1 MSEERKA
8 QDAGRGARKGFN
20 RESIQNV
27 LVVAVGLSLV
37 CSVLV
42 SAAAVMLRPLQEQN
56 ETLNRKKNVLLVAG
70 LLEPGIDVERTFE
83 KIETHIVD
91 LSTGEYTDEIDPAGF
106 DMIEAAD
113 DPELSVAIPAD
124 KDIAGIGRRARYAEV
139 YVLRDPE
146 GRVEKVILPVY
157 GMGLWS
163 TMYGFI
169 ALGPDGS
176 TVQALKFYKQAETP
190 GLGGEVDNPNWLA
203 NWPGKRIYDEEGDIR
218 IRVAKGTV
226 GAAAGWTGATARGGA
241 AIFQVDGISGSTLTS
256 RGVTNLLHYWMS
268 DEAYRPYLEKVWRRS
283 VEQAT

>member
-1 MSEERKA
+1 VSEQHKA
-8 QDAGRGARKGFN
+8 ETAGRGARKGFN
-20 RESIQNV
+20 RESIRNV
-27 LVVAVGLSLV
+27 LVVAVSLSLV

-42 SAAAVMLRPLQEQN
+42 SAAAVILRPLQEQN

-70 LLEPGIDVERTFE
+70 LLEPGIDVEQTFE
-83 KIETHIVD
+83 QIETHIVD
-91 LSTGEYTDEIDPAGF
+91 LSTGEYTDEIDPSGF

-113 DPELSVAIPAD
+113 DPELSVAIPPEE
-124 KDIAGIGRRARYAEV
+124 DIAGIGRRARYAEV
-139 YVLRDPE
+139 YVLRDDD
-146 GRVEKVILPVY
+146 GAVEKVILPVY

-190 GLGGEVDNPNWLA
+190 GLGGEVDNPQWLA

-226 GAAAGWTGATARGGA
+226 GAAGGWTGATARGGA

-268 DEAYRPYLEKVWRRS
+268 DDAYRPYLEKVWKRS

>member
-1 MSEERKA
+1 VSEERKA

-20 RESIQNV
+20 RESIKNV
-27 LVVAVGLSLV
+27 LIVAVSLSLV

-42 SAAAVMLRPLQEQN
+42 SATAVILKPMQERN
-56 ETLNRKKNVLLVAG
+56 EALNMKKNVLLVAG
-70 LLEPGIDVERTFE
+70 LLEPGIDVEERFGMV
-83 KIETHIVD
+83 ETHIVD
-91 LSTGEYTDEIDPAGF
+91 LATGEYHDEIDPAEY
-106 DMIEAAD
+106 DMIEAAS
-113 DPELSVAIPAD
+113 DPAMSVDIPAG
-124 KDIAGIGRRARYAEV
+124 KDIAGIGRRAKYAEV
-139 YVLRDPE
+139 YILRNE
-146 GRVEKVILPVY
+146 AGGVETVILPVY

-176 TVQALKFYKQAETP
+176 TVQALKFYKHAETP
-190 GLGGEVDNPNWLA
+190 GLGGEVDNEQWLA

-268 DEAYRPYLEKVWRRS
+268 DDAYRPYLEKVWRRS
-283 VEQAT
+283 VEQS

>member
-20 RESIQNV
+20 RESIKNV
-27 LVVAVGLSLV
+27 LIVAVSLSLV

-42 SAAAVMLRPLQEQN
+42 SATAVILKPLQEQN
-56 ETLNRKKNVLLVAG
+56 EALNMKKNVLLVAG
-70 LLEPGIDVERTFE
+70 MLEPGIDVEEQFGM
-83 KIETHIVD
+83 IETHIVD
-91 LSTGEYTDEIDPAGF
+91 LATGDYHDEIDPASY
-106 DMIEAAD
+106 DMIEAAN
-113 DPELSVAIPAD
+113 DPAMSVDIPPGE
-124 KDIAGIGRRARYAEV
+124 DIAGIGRRAKYAEV
-139 YVLRDPE
+139 YVLRDE
-146 GRVEKVILPVY
+146 QGGVEKVILPIY

-176 TVQALKFYKQAETP
+176 TVQALKFYKHAETP
-190 GLGGEVDNPNWLA
+190 GLGGEVDSEQWLA

-268 DEAYRPYLEKVWRRS
+268 DDAYRPYLEKVWRRS
-283 VEQAT
+283 VEQS

>member
-70 LLEPGIDVERTFE
+70 LLEPGIDVEQTFE

>member
-1 MSEERKA
+1 VSEERKA

-20 RESIQNV
+20 RESIKNV
-27 LVVAVGLSLV
+27 LIVAVSLSLV

-42 SAAAVMLRPLQEQN
+42 SATAVILKPMQERN
-56 ETLNRKKNVLLVAG
+56 EALNMKKNVLLVAG
-70 LLEPGIDVERTFE
+70 LLEPGIDVEERFGMV
-83 KIETHIVD
+83 ETHIVD
-91 LSTGEYTDEIDPAGF
+91 LATGDYHDEIDPAEY
-106 DMIEAAD
+106 DMIEAAS
-113 DPELSVAIPAD
+113 DPAMSVDIPAA

-139 YVLRDPE
+139 YVLRDE
-146 GRVEKVILPVY
+146 AGGVETVILPVY

-176 TVQALKFYKQAETP
+176 TVQALKFYKHAETP
-190 GLGGEVDNPNWLA
+190 GLGGEVDNEQWLA
-203 NWPGKRIYDEEGDIR
+203 NWPGKRIYDEEGEIR

-268 DEAYRPYLEKVWRRS
+268 DDAYRPYLEKVWRRS
-283 VEQAT
+283 VEQS

>member
-1 MSEERKA
+1 MSEEHKA
-8 QDAGRGARKGFN
+8 ETAGRGARKGFN
-20 RESIQNV
+20 RESIRNV
-27 LVVAVGLSLV
+27 LVVAVSLSLV

-42 SAAAVMLRPLQEQN
+42 SAAAVILRPLQEQN

-70 LLEPGIDVERTFE
+70 LLEPGIDVEQTFE
-83 KIETHIVD
+83 QIETHIVD
-91 LSTGEYTDEIDPAGF
+91 LSTGEYTDEIDPSGF

-113 DPELSVAIPAD
+113 DPELSVAIPPEE
-124 KDIAGIGRRARYAEV
+124 DIAGIGRRARYAEV
-139 YVLRDPE
+139 YVLRDDD
-146 GRVEKVILPVY
+146 GAVEKVILPVY

-190 GLGGEVDNPNWLA
+190 GLGGEVDNPQWLA

-226 GAAAGWTGATARGGA
+226 GAAGGWTGATARGGA

-268 DEAYRPYLEKVWRRS
+268 DDAYRPYLEKVWKRS

>member
-42 SAAAVMLRPLQEQN
+42 SAAAVILRPLQEQN

-70 LLEPGIDVERTFE
+70 LLEPGIDVEQTFE

>member
-20 RESIQNV
+20 RESIKNV
-27 LVVAVGLSLV
+27 LIVAVSLSLV

-42 SAAAVMLRPLQEQN
+42 SATAVILKPMQERN
-56 ETLNRKKNVLLVAG
+56 EALNMKKNVLLVAG
-70 LLEPGIDVERTFE
+70 LLEPGIDIEERFGMV
-83 KIETHIVD
+83 ETHIVD
-91 LSTGEYTDEIDPAGF
+91 LATGEYHDEIDPAGY
-106 DMIEAAD
+106 DMIEAAN
-113 DPELSVAIPAD
+113 DPAMSVDIPAA
-124 KDIAGIGRRARYAEV
+124 KDIAGIGRRAKYAEV
-139 YVLRDPE
+139 YVLRDE
-146 GRVEKVILPVY
+146 AGGMETVILPVY

-176 TVQALKFYKQAETP
+176 TVQALKFYKHAETP
-190 GLGGEVDNPNWLA
+190 GLGGEVDNEQWLA

-268 DEAYRPYLEKVWRRS
+268 DDAYRPYLEKVWRRS
-283 VEQAT
+283 VEQS